1 MSVVTVLAMGA
12 MALIAGQGAKDAV
25 TKEGKTVAKAFEL
38 RIYHTHPGRMPALEK
53 RFIDHSNGLLEKHG
67 MKLVG
72 FWKPVPAPE
81 GGDTVLI
88 YLVEHASREA
98 ADKSWD
104 AFRKDEAWLKARAE
118 SEKDG
123 PIVKKVDVQWWGAT
137 PYSALR

>member
-1 MSVVTVLAMGA
+1 MNTMGLLALGA
-12 MALIAGQGAKDAV
+12 LLFLPCQKDKPE
-25 TKEGKTVAKAFEL
+25 TTEGKSMQKAFEL
-38 RIYHTHPGRMPALEK
+38 RIYHTHPDRMPALEK
-53 RFIDHSNGLLEKHG
+53 RFKDHTIKLLEKHG

-81 GGDTVLI
+81 GGDTILI

-104 AFRKDEAWLKARAE
+104 TFRKDPDWLKARAD

-123 PIVKKVDVQWWGAT
+123 PIVKKVDVQWWAST
-137 PYSALR
+137 PYSAIR

>member
-1 MSVVTVLAMGA
+1 MTMFGAVVLGALFLASGQEGIKEKTEAKAMG
-12 MALIAGQGAKDAV
+12 
-25 TKEGKTVAKAFEL
+25 KAFEL
-38 RIYHTHPGRMPALEK
+38 RVYHTHPDRMPALEK
-53 RFIDHSNGLLEKHG
+53 RFKDHTIKLLEKHG

-72 FWKPVPAPE
+72 FWKPVPAGE
-81 GGDTVLI
+81 GGDTVLV

-104 AFRKDEAWLKARAE
+104 TFRKDADWMKVRAD

-137 PYSALR
+137 PYSAIR

>member
-1 MSVVTVLAMGA
+1 MTMFGAVVLGALFLASGQEATKEKTEAKAMG
-12 MALIAGQGAKDAV
+12 
-25 TKEGKTVAKAFEL
+25 KAFEL
-38 RIYHTHPGRMPALEK
+38 RVYHTHPDRMPALEK
-53 RFIDHSNGLLEKHG
+53 RFKDHTIKLLEKHG

-72 FWKPVPAPE
+72 FWKPVPAAE
-81 GGDTVLI
+81 GGDTVLV

-104 AFRKDEAWLKARAE
+104 TFRKDADWMKVRAD

-137 PYSALR
+137 PYTAIR

>member
-1 MSVVTVLAMGA
+1 MNTMGLLALGA
-12 MALIAGQGAKDAV
+12 LLFLPNQKDKAE
-25 TKEGKTVAKAFEL
+25 TSGSKPMAKAFEL

-53 RFIDHSNGLLEKHG
+53 RFQDHTIKLLEKHG

-72 FWKPVPAPE
+72 FWKPVPTPE
-81 GGDTVLI
+81 GGDTILV

-104 AFRKDEAWLKARAE
+104 TFRKDPDWLKARGD

-123 PIVKKVDVQWWGAT
+123 PIVKKVEVQWWGST
-137 PYSALR
+137 PYSAIR

>member
-1 MSVVTVLAMGA
+1 MIAIGMLTLGAMLFLPNQQVKPETEGAKAMG
-12 MALIAGQGAKDAV
+12 
-25 TKEGKTVAKAFEL
+25 KAFEL
-38 RIYHTHPGRMPALEK
+38 RIYHTHPDRMPALEK
-53 RFIDHSNGLLEKHG
+53 RFKDHTIKLLEKHG

-72 FWKPVPAPE
+72 FWKPIPAPE

-104 AFRKDEAWLKARAE
+104 TFRKDADWLKARAD

-123 PIVKKVDVQWWGAT
+123 PIVKKVEVQWWGAT
-137 PYSALR
+137 PYSAIR

>member
-1 MSVVTVLAMGA
+1 MTMFGAIVLGALFLASGQEGTKEKTEAKAMG
-12 MALIAGQGAKDAV
+12 
-25 TKEGKTVAKAFEL
+25 KAFEL
-38 RIYHTHPGRMPALEK
+38 RVYHTHPDRMPALEK
-53 RFIDHSNGLLEKHG
+53 RFKDHTIKLLEKHG

-72 FWKPVPAPE
+72 FWKPVPASE
-81 GGDTVLI
+81 GGDTVLV

-104 AFRKDEAWLKARAE
+104 TFRTDADWMKVRAD

-137 PYSALR
+137 PYSAIR

>member
-1 MSVVTVLAMGA
+1 MSAMGLLTLGA
-12 MALIAGQGAKDAV
+12 MLFLPNQQDKPETAGAKAM
-25 TKEGKTVAKAFEL
+25 GKAFEL
-38 RIYHTHPGRMPALEK
+38 RIYHTHPDRMPALEK
-53 RFIDHSNGLLEKHG
+53 RFKDHTIKLLEKHG

-88 YLVEHASREA
+88 YLVEHANREA

-104 AFRKDEAWLKARAE
+104 TFRKDADWLKARAD

-123 PIVKKVDVQWWGAT
+123 PIVKKVEVQWWGAT
-137 PYSALR
+137 PYSAIR

>member
-1 MSVVTVLAMGA
+1 MSLMGVLAVGALFLATGQESGKDKVEAKAMG
-12 MALIAGQGAKDAV
+12 
-25 TKEGKTVAKAFEL
+25 KAFEL
-38 RIYHTHPGRMPALEK
+38 RVYHTHPGRMPALEK
-53 RFIDHSNGLLEKHG
+53 RFKDHTNKLLEKHG

-81 GGDTVLI
+81 DGDTVLV

-98 ADKSWD
+98 ADKAWD
-104 AFRKDEAWLKARAE
+104 SFRKDADWLKARAE